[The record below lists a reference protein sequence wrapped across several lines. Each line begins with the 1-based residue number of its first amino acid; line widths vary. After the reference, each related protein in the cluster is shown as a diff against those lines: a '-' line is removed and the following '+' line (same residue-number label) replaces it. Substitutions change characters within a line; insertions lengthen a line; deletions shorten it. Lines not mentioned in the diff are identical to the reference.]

1 MAQSHSDFNDD
12 KIKTDY
18 VEMLDKEQVKH
29 ESFDLSFYVTNLTE
43 AHDTQLQKI
52 LNVFFFSLKVNCIK
66 NFLILNMQFS

>member
-1 MAQSHSDFNDD
+1 MAQSHSDFNND

-43 AHDTQLQKI
+43 AHDT
-52 LNVFFFSLKVNCIK
+52 VNCRR
-66 NFLILNMQFS
+66 F

>member
-29 ESFDLSFYVTNLTE
+29 ESDLSFYVTNLTE
-43 AHDTQLQKI
+43 AHDT
-52 LNVFFFSLKVNCIK
+52 VNCRR
-66 NFLILNMQFS
+66 F